1 MQFQDK
7 LGDIKMPSKY
17 DVGFEQALSLTLDR
31 LLPLEVID
39 IPIDKACGFA
49 VAEDCHAIV
58 DCPSATTSLKDG
70 YAVVSADVNEASKE
84 NTVKLQLL
92 GMLSAGD
99 DSTFIVEPGKT
110 VKVMTGA
117 SIPQNADAV
126 VAIEFTSE
134 SGDNGLFFRDA
145 PVGKN
150 ILTRG
155 SDVAKGG
162 LIATQGDI
170 LSPAMTGLLAAGGI
184 HSVRVYARPK
194 VGIIATGDEVVA
206 PGKPIRPG
214 QLYASNLVTLLSWLQ
229 HFRME
234 TEAAVVPDEKD
245 KIRNAMEGLLEK
257 VDVLLTSGGAWKSE
271 RDLTTGVL
279 MEMGGEVV
287 FHRVRLGPGKAAAL
301 ILVNGKVVLCLP
313 GGPPSNEMAFLQI
326 ALPGLLKMAGKDP
339 VPFEARTAVL
349 SASVGGDITW
359 TQFFQA
365 RLEKKDGRLYAH
377 PLKLKSRLQS
387 QATADALIKV
397 PEGVE
402 QLNKGDEVEVK
413 VLK

>member
-1 MQFQDK
+1 MTT
-7 LGDIKMPSKY
+7 KY
-17 DVGFEQALSLTLDR
+17 DIGFEEALTLTLDR
-31 LLPLEVID
+31 LSTLKAID
-39 IPIDKACGFA
+39 IPVDEACCFV
-49 VAEDCHAIV
+49 VAEDCHAVV
-58 DCPSATTSLKDG
+58 DCPSTTTSLKDG
-70 YAVVSADVNEASKE
+70 YAVISADVNETSKG
-84 NTVKLQLL
+84 NPVRLKLL
-92 GMLSAGD
+92 GMVSAGD
-99 DSTFIVEPGKT
+99 ESNSIVEPGKT

-126 VAIEFTSE
+126 VAIEFSDETH
-134 SGDNGLFFRDA
+134 GHVFFSRNA

-150 ILTRG
+150 ILTCG

-162 LIATQGDI
+162 LIAGQGD
-170 LSPAMTGLLAAGGI
+170 LLTPAMTGLLAAGGI
-184 HSVRVYARPK
+184 YSVRVYPRPR
-194 VGIIATGDEVVA
+194 VGIISTGDEVVA

-229 HFRME
+229 HFHME
-234 TEAAVVPDEKD
+234 TEAAVVPDVKD
-245 KIRNAMEGLLEK
+245 RIRKAMEALLKK

-301 ILVNGKVVLCLP
+301 ILINEKVVFCLP

-326 ALPGLLKMAGKDP
+326 ALPGLLKMAGKKS
-339 VPFEARTAVL
+339 VPFEARRAVL
-349 SASVGGDITW
+349 SSPVGGDITW

-377 PLKLKSRLQS
+377 MLKLKSRLQS

-402 QLNKGDEVEVK
+402 QLNKGDEIEVQ